1 MEKHMEEVGV
11 KTEDGNI
18 LIFQINHGDD
28 SVIVVSPD
36 QVDTLV
42 SWLQEAKAEMESK
55 RRDSPLLPPSKR
67 PH

>member
-11 KTEDGNI
+11 KTEDGRI

-36 QVDTLV
+36 QVETLMA
-42 SWLQEAKAEMESK
+42 WLQEAKAELEMNRKNPS
-55 RRDSPLLPPSKR
+55 RLSPSKG